1 VKAHQA
7 DGQPVIS
14 VDAKKK
20 ELIGPY
26 KNNGR
31 EWMPQGR
38 PEQVN
43 VYDFIDRDAGK
54 VTPYGVYD
62 VTTNTGWV
70 GVGTDHDTAAF
81 AVRPSGTGGTRSAG
95 PPTPTR
101 PGC

>member
-1 VKAHQA
+1 M
-7 DGQPVIS
+7 
-14 VDAKKK
+14 DAQKK
-20 ELIGPY
+20 ELIGSY

-31 EWMPQGR
+31 EWMPQGK

-62 VTTNTGWV
+62 ITTNTGWV

-81 AVRPSGTGGTRSAG
+81 AVATIEHRA
-95 PPTPTR
+95 
-101 PGC
+101 